1 MFSNIKLIGGL
12 VGGVLVGA
20 LIGSLIMWGVQRVK
34 VSDALREASNAKL
47 EKANVVTALNSALE
61 KVEKYQVALEDTLL
75 VVKLLKQYQSID
87 NETKKEIE
95 SIKEVYDGDK
105 PSRESVERFKELL
118 VKINNRNNDEQPV
131 SDELP
136 STGATTDAMENFL
149 NTANALEDKSDE
161 LFEQVMIIFF
171 EGVE

>member
-61 KVEKYQVALEDTLL
+61 KVEKYKVALEDTLL

-95 SIKEVYDGDK
+95 SIREVYDGDN
-105 PSRESVERFKELL
+105 PSRESVERFKQLL
-118 VKINNRNNDEQPV
+118 IKINNDADQEI
-131 SDELP
+131 P
-136 STGATTDAMENFL
+136 STGATTDGVENL
-149 NTANALEDKSDE
+149 LSTSNILEDKSDE
-161 LFEQVMIIFF
+161 LFEQVMVIFF
-171 EGVE
+171 EETK

>member
-61 KVEKYQVALEDTLL
+61 KVEKYKVALEDTLL

-95 SIKEVYDGDK
+95 SIREVYNGDN
-105 PSRESVERFKELL
+105 PSRESVERFKQLL
-118 VKINNRNNDEQPV
+118 IKINNKTDQEI
-131 SDELP
+131 P
-136 STGATTDAMENFL
+136 STGATTDSVENL
-149 NTANALEDKSDE
+149 LSTSNILEDKSDE
-161 LFEQVMIIFF
+161 LFEQVMVIFF
-171 EGVE
+171 EGTK